1 MEVNLVPTHESRFG
15 DLQPSSKIQM
25 SEITPQIQNFDP
37 PASTSDQDFSDPDS
51 DFDNDSPDPNKYTK
65 YPQTP

>member
-1 MEVNLVPTHESRFG
+1 MEVNLVPTHKSRFG

-25 SEITPQIQNFDP
+25 SEITTQSQNIDP

-51 DFDNDSPDPNKYTK
+51 DFGDSPNPNKYTK
-65 YPQTP
+65 YS